1 MIPFGDDV
9 AGVALALLQ
18 SLWAELGIEGSPRH
32 HDTHALDLEPLIVFT
47 ACCGDARLRA
57 RAIDWCVLN
66 RRFVSISRLN
76 HFSRRFGEPARRA
89 YEGFAA
95 AVRVNTAGLGA
106 PRPPLSVAPDLRRPS
121 LLQLRLRALTGVS
134 ARAEVLRLL
143 LAKRDEPVSAMALV
157 GPAGCG
163 KARVAEALDLLTLA
177 GVTIAH
183 AEGRRTVY
191 TLTRPA
197 EVAEA
202 VSGVPEAFPDWGAI
216 MRILEAIVRCG
227 RADSDAGTRVKAA
240 GLAVR
245 SIQEDCTWIPG
256 LQQPPPVA
264 DEASALAFERWARA
278 FIDAH
283 VSAPSAKAHVRE
295 IVYTVH
301 RLLLG
306 GWIVT
311 VTQEGFEPRPL
322 ALSDDPELE
331 SDRRARRRLK
341 PDEVGAGAEVIESI
355 FVDMRTRELHRREG
369 SLVARQATF
378 DSKVPALSREFAV
391 ELLQPIGKG
400 QALTFTEE
408 FLQRWSSSRR
418 QGTATA

>member
-1 MIPFGDDV
+1 MTQFGDDV
-9 AGVALALLQ
+9 AGLALALLQ

-32 HDTHALDLEPLIVFT
+32 HDTYALDLEPLIVFT

-66 RRFVSISRLN
+66 RRFLSISRLN
-76 HFSRRFGEPARRA
+76 HFSRRFGGPARRA

-95 AVRVNTAGLGA
+95 AARVNSAGLA
-106 PRPPLSVAPDLRRPS
+106 ANRPPLSVVPDLRRPS

-143 LAKRDEPVSAMALV
+143 LAKPDEPMSAMALV
-157 GPAGCG
+157 EPAGCG
-163 KARVAEALDLLTLA
+163 KAGVAEALDLLTLA
-177 GVTIAH
+177 GVTIAQ
-183 AEGRRTVY
+183 AEGGRTVY
-191 TLTRPA
+191 ALTRPA

-202 VSGVPEAFPDWGAI
+202 VSGVPATFPDWGATL
-216 MRILEAIVRCG
+216 RILEAIVRYG
-227 RADSDAGTRVKAA
+227 RADAGARVKAA
-240 GLAVR
+240 GPAVR
-245 SIQEDCTWIPG
+245 SIQEDCGRIPG

-264 DEASALAFERWARA
+264 DEVSALAFERWARA

-283 VSAPSAKAHVRE
+283 VSAPSARAHMRE

-322 ALSDDPELE
+322 ALSDDPELQG
-331 SDRRARRRLK
+331 DRRARRRLK
-341 PDEVGAGAEVIESI
+341 PDDVGAGAEVIESI
-355 FVDMRTRELHRREG
+355 FVDIRTRELHRREG
-369 SLVARQATF
+369 SLVPRRATF
-378 DSKVPALSREFAV
+378 DSQVPALSREFAA

-400 QALTFTEE
+400 QAMTFTEE
-408 FLQRWSSSRR
+408 FLQRWSTSHRHQS
-418 QGTATA
+418 ATA